1 MSKPTEKPAEAESK
15 PSKKRTII
23 IILIAIIAIGAGAGG
38 TWYFMKNSADAA
50 AEPEQPK
57 EKPITFINLDT
68 FTVNLQPEENGQYL
82 QVGLTIKARES
93 DVGTMISKQM
103 PEIRNRIL
111 LLLSS
116 KKSSDLS
123 PKLGK
128 EQLGLEIL
136 REIRQSLDT
145 EEMKKDV
152 IEVLFTSF
160 VIQ

>member
-1 MSKPTEKPAEAESK
+1 MSKPTEKPAEAEGN
-15 PSKKRTII
+15 PGKKRTII
-23 IILIAIIAIGAGAGG
+23 IILIALIAIGAGAGG
-38 TWYFMKNSADAA
+38 TWYFMKNSGGA

-93 DVGTMISKQM
+93 NVGAMITKQM

-116 KKSSDLS
+116 KKAAELG